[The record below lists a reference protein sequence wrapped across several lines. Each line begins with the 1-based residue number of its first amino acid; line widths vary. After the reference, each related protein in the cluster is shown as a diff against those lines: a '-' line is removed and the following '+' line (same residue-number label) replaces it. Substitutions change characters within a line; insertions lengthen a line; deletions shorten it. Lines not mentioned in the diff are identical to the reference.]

1 MNKIWMLGLSLAIA
15 LFSCTDP
22 DLIGLEIQPQSDR
35 ITISSLT
42 ESNIFSLTSIEEDS
56 IRVDERNFKLLGKYE
71 DPLFGLS
78 EAYFSTQLIPSDN
91 EIDFGENAI
100 LDSAV
105 LSIAYAGFY
114 GDTSQELSIN
124 VMELSESIH
133 LDSSYYSSQS
143 FSEGTP
149 LSSFSFYPRPLSKR
163 TFDEDTIGTP
173 QLRKVMNELGTSL
186 LEIQSEMADNES
198 FLSAFKGIQLKAN
211 TVGNSIV
218 YFNLNDNMSKLALYY
233 HNDEHDSLRF
243 DLYMGATAAR
253 INHFD
258 LQQSLPEDAVGIQ
271 SMGGYNVRVSFNN
284 LEYIDSLLSGKVVN
298 KAVLTFNIE
307 DGSEENFAAHQTLQ
321 LVRVDSTTGIKY
333 VLADWNEGVEHFGG
347 IKDTITGQYRFNIS
361 KHLQEMIL
369 GNIEEKDVY
378 LVPVGG
384 ASNANRTILT
394 EEVELDIIYT
404 EF

>member
-42 ESNIFSLTSIEEDS
+42 ESNVFSLTSTLEDS
-56 IRVDERNFKLLGKYE
+56 IKIDENNFNLLGAYE

-78 EAYFSTQLIPSDN
+78 EAYFSAQLIPSDN
-91 EIDFGENAI
+91 EIDFGVNAI

-105 LSIAYAGFY
+105 MSFAYAGFY
-114 GDTSQELSIN
+114 GDTTQELSID
-124 VMELSESIH
+124 VVELSESIY
-133 LDSSYYSSQS
+133 LDSSYYSGQS
-143 FSEGTP
+143 FSVGTP
-149 LSSFSFYPRPLSKR
+149 LSSFSFYPRPLTKR
-163 TFDEDTIGTP
+163 FFDEDSIGTP
-173 QLRKVMNELGTSL
+173 QLRVVMNELGTNL
-186 LEIQSEMADNES
+186 LEIQSEMTDNES

-211 TVGNSIV
+211 TVGNSIT
-218 YFNLNDNMSKLALYY
+218 YFNLKDNMSKLALYY

-253 INHFD
+253 LNHFD
-258 LQQSLPEDAVGIQ
+258 LERSLAEDVIGIQ

-307 DGSEENFAAHQTLQ
+307 DGSEEEFAAHQNLS
-321 LVRVDSTTGIKY
+321 LVRVDSTGKKY
-333 VLADWNEGVEHFGG
+333 FLSDFFEGAEHFGG
-347 IKDTITGQYRFNIS
+347 VKDLIKGQYVFNVS

-369 GNIEEKDVY
+369 GSIEEKDIY
-378 LVPVGG
+378 LVPIGG
-384 ASNANRTILT
+384 AVNANRTILT
-394 EEVELDIIYT
+394 EEVGLDIIYT